1 MAIDT
6 AYFKKKLEEELALLE
21 TQLKTVARKNP
32 SNPAD
37 WELTG
42 AEMDVTT
49 ADPFDEATSYETEE
63 ENAGILNALE
73 IRYNEVKDALARVE
87 AGTYGICK
95 VGGQEITRER
105 LEANP
110 AATTCTVHMNKDAS

>member
-1 MAIDT
+1 MVIDT
-6 AYFKKKLEEELALLE
+6 AYFKKKLEEEFALLE

-32 SNPAD
+32 SNPDD
-37 WELTG
+37 WELKG
-42 AEMDVTT
+42 AEMDVTI
-49 ADPFDEATSYETEE
+49 ADPFDAATAYETEE

-73 IRYNEVKDALARVE
+73 IRYGEVKAALARIE

-95 VGGQEITRER
+95 VGGQEITKER

-110 AATTCTVHMNKDAS
+110 AAGTCTVHMNKDAS